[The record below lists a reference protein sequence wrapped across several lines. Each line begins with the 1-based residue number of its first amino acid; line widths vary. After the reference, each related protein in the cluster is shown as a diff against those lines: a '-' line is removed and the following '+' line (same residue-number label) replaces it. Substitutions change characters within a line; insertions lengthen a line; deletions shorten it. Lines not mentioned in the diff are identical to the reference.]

1 MENARHADDA
11 IMAYREAVGKIIMAY
26 REEIGKI
33 IDAIPPQIFARL
45 MELRP
50 NARDVVLSVIC
61 NGRTLTTAWPAAPG
75 RQRSS
80 PADRNY
86 SRAKQIDQRE
96 AIRQLDE
103 LHGLLSGYLQPA
115 STPCS

>member
-11 IMAYREAVGKIIMAY
+11 IMAYREAVGKSITAY

-33 IDAIPPQIFARL
+33 IHTIPPQIFARL
-45 MELRP
+45 MDLRP

-61 NGRTLTTAWPAAPG
+61 NGRTFTTAWPAAPG
-75 RQRSS
+75 RHRSCPS
-80 PADRNY
+80 DRNY
-86 SRAKQIDQRE
+86 PSAKQIDQRE

-103 LHGLLSGYLQPA
+103 LHELLSGRLQPA
-115 STPCS
+115 FGR